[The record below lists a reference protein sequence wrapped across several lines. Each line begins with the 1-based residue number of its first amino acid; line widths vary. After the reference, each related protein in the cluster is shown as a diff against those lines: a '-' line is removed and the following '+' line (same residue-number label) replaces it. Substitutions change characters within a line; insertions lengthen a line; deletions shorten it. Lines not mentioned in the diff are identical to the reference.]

1 MKKFFL
7 TCLLFVCLFLISG
20 CGRQV
25 NSNDSNNNYINVE
38 ANKIGRASCR
48 ERV

>member
-1 MKKFFL
+1 MYIVIETFPVDHPSIVNDYEGNP
-7 TCLLFVCLFLISG
+7 LLFDDIT
-20 CGRQV
+20 
-25 NSNDSNNNYINVE
+25 D